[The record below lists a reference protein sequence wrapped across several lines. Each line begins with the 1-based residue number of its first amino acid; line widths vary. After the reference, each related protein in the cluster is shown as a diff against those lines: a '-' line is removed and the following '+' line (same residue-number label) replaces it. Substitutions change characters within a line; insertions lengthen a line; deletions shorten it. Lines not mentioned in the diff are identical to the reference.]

1 MEFFIVTNP
10 IHIPAVFAEGGI
22 KNTIQK
28 TLQTGQDPQ
37 DATWRNGWGGITMIK
52 IEDGGK
58 APKGQDFNG
67 VLNALGAHTVFNQNG
82 GRYQWSQEVIN
93 NFGGYPKDSIIQSDD
108 GLREY
113 RSLVDG
119 NATNPNNGIGSTW
132 LVYAGSGS
140 VPNASSTTAGIMP
153 VINALDSTSVNSAL
167 SASQGRVLNESKV
180 NKSGDTISGNLEI
193 NGVLRANEFVNVG
206 YAKTSNVNRSIIF
219 YNNLTERARIQATTA
234 GRLEFIN
241 ATSYG
246 FDKIVDANI
255 SGNSWSAT
263 KLETSRAIN
272 GVSFNGTSDISIP
285 VFGLNQTWSDRTSI
299 RTSGVSYVNNTS
311 RAIEVIFSLGDIGGG
326 PTASVEFYVNSTR
339 VIYLRDLG
347 EYDHNFTVTIPVGSS
362 YRLVTGNIIVNWAEL
377 S

>member
-1 MEFFIVTNP
+1 MEFFIVANP

-113 RSLVDG
+113 RSLVDD
-119 NATNPNNGIGSTW
+119 NTTNPNNGIGSTW
-132 LVYAGSGS
+132 LVYAGNGS
-140 VPNASSTTAGIMP
+140 VPAGTSTTAG
-153 VINALDSTSVNSAL
+153 VLKVLNSLTSTDVGSAL
-167 SASQGRVLNESKV
+167 SAAQGRVLDSKLSHAID
-180 NKSGDTISGNLEI
+180 N
-193 NGVLRANEFVNVG
+193 LRAELLNKMFGINQYWLNV
-206 YAKTSNVNRSIIF
+206 TSSRVSSGV
-219 YNNLTERARIQATTA
+219 YNNSTSKPIMICVTVRDAAIDSPLTVYVGGTMIIYLQELSGGALDYR
-234 GRLEFIN
+234 EVSFIVPPQ
-241 ATSYG
+241 TSYQ
-246 FDKIVDANI
+246 VNA
-255 SGNSWSAT
+255 
-263 KLETSRAIN
+263 
-272 GVSFNGTSDISIP
+272 FNNPIT
-285 VFGLNQTWSDRTSI
+285 L
-299 RTSGVSYVNNTS
+299 
-311 RAIEVIFSLGDIGGG
+311 
-326 PTASVEFYVNSTR
+326 
-339 VIYLRDLG
+339 
-347 EYDHNFTVTIPVGSS
+347 
-362 YRLVTGNIIVNWAEL
+362 WAEL

>member
-10 IHIPAVFAEGGI
+10 IHIPAVFAEGGV

-28 TLQTGQDPQ
+28 TLQVGQDPQ

-67 VLNALGAHTVFNQNG
+67 VLNALGAHSVFNQNG
-82 GRYQWSQEVIN
+82 GRYQWSQQVIN
-93 NFGGYPKDSIIQSDD
+93 NFGGYPRDSIIQSDD

-113 RSLVDG
+113 RSLVDN

-167 SASQGRVLNESKV
+167 SASQGRVLNETKV
-180 NKSGDTISGNLEI
+180 SKSGDTISGNLEI
-193 NGVLRANEFVNVG
+193 NGVLRANEFVNIG
-206 YAKTSNVNRSIIF
+206 WGKAANTNRSIIF
-219 YNNLTERARIQATTA
+219 YNNFDERARIQATTA
-234 GRLEFIN
+234 GRLEFIG

-255 SGNSWSAT
+255 SGNSASAT
-263 KLETSRAIN
+263 SLQTARNIN
-272 GVSFNGTSDISIP
+272 NVSFNGTSNISIP
-285 VFGLNQTWSDRTSI
+285 VFGLNQSWVDRTSS
-299 RTSGVSYVNNTS
+299 RSSGVQYVNNTS
-311 RAIEVIFSLGDIGGG
+311 RAISVLISAQDVGVVSPVTVNVLGVVIVDMNDIPDG
-326 PTASVEFYVNSTR
+326 TTLIS
-339 VIYLRDLG
+339 
-347 EYDHNFTVTIPVGSS
+347 FTVPVGAT
-362 YRLVTGNIIVNWAEL
+362 YTVNLNLNTLRKWAEL